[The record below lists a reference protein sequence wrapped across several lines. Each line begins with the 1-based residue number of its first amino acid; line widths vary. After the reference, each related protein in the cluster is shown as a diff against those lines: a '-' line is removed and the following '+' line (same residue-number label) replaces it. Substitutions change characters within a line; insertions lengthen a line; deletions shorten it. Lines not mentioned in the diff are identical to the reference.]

1 MRKVVRKLFWAWDFD
16 KEEKW
21 LNEMAA
27 KGLALC
33 AVGFCRYEFEQTLPG
48 EYAVRLQMLEN
59 KPTHP
64 ESEKYLEFIEETGA
78 EHVGSY
84 LSWVY
89 FRKKTEDGAFELMSD
104 YASRVKHLTNIIR
117 LIAAL
122 GVFNLAAGCY
132 NLILY
137 GVWGYAISL
146 LGLVNIAL
154 TAFVGYGIYRL
165 WQKREKLK
173 KEQQVF
179 EG

>member
-1 MRKVVRKLFWAWDFD
+1 MRKVIHKLFWAWDFD

-33 AVGFCRYEFEQTLPG
+33 AVGFCRYEFEQTRPG
-48 EYAVRLQMLEN
+48 EYAVCLQLLEN
-59 KPTHP
+59 KPAHP
-64 ESEKYLEFIEETGA
+64 ESEKYIEFIEETGA

-84 LSWVY
+84 LRWVY
-89 FRKKTEDGAFELMSD
+89 FRKKTGDGAFELMSD

-117 LIAAL
+117 L
-122 GVFNLAAGCY
+122 LAAIGALNFFIGCY

-137 GVWGYAISL
+137 AVWGHEGSL
-146 LGLVNIAL
+146 LGLVNVAIAVF
-154 TAFVGYGIYRL
+154 AGYGVYRL
-165 WQKREKLK
+165 WQKCEKLK